1 MLTKTIGSA
10 LLVTAMV
17 SPAAAWAGPAPG
29 PGGCQSSGVRGT
41 CWVGATDPGRP
52 GREGGQP
59 GTGPASPGKRSGP
72 APQCVPMAIPQPAS
86 GDPMWAGNDASKG
99 RLVVMICGVGGPG
112 GGYPGDARVAYV
124 PNGSEPPAVPQVSPA
139 ELARQA
145 IDQMGLSAPDIRLA
159 PPADSPHGATIGF
172 PVWMWSARS
181 DATTGPVTR
190 TATAGTVSVTAT
202 AKLTRITWSMGDGAT
217 KACAGP
223 GTPFTEDR
231 AGLASPDCGHVYL
244 TKAPSGAFP
253 IAATGHWEISWSGGG
268 MSDSE
273 AMDLTSSARL
283 PVREIRTLNS
293 GEDGH
298 E

>member
-1 MLTKTIGSA
+1 M
-10 LLVTAMV
+10 
-17 SPAAAWAGPAPG
+17 
-29 PGGCQSSGVRGT
+29 
-41 CWVGATDPGRP
+41 
-52 GREGGQP
+52 E
-59 GTGPASPGKRSGP
+59 
-72 APQCVPMAIPQPAS
+72 IPQPAS
-86 GDPMWAGNDASKG
+86 GDPMWAGKDASKG

-124 PNGSEPPAVPQVSPA
+124 PNGVAAPAVPQVSPA

-145 IDQMGLSAPDIRLA
+145 IDQMELSAPDIRLA
-159 PPADSPHGATIGF
+159 PSADSPHGATIGF

-181 DATTGPVTR
+181 EATTGPVTR

-202 AKLTRITWSMGDGAT
+202 AKLARVTWSMGDGAT
-217 KACAGP
+217 KACAGL

-273 AMDLTSSARL
+273 VMDLTSNARL

-293 GEDGH
+293 GGGRP
-298 E
+298 

>member
-1 MLTKTIGSA
+1 M
-10 LLVTAMV
+10 
-17 SPAAAWAGPAPG
+17 
-29 PGGCQSSGVRGT
+29 
-41 CWVGATDPGRP
+41 
-52 GREGGQP
+52 E
-59 GTGPASPGKRSGP
+59 
-72 APQCVPMAIPQPAS
+72 IPQPAV
-86 GDPMWAGNDASKG
+86 GDPMWAGKDAAKG

-112 GGYPGDARVAYV
+112 GGYPGDSRVAYV
-124 PNGSEPPAVPQVSPA
+124 PNGVPPVPQVSPA

-181 DATTGPVTR
+181 EATTGPVTR

-202 AKLTRITWSMGDGAT
+202 AKLTGITWRMGDGAA

-244 TKAPSGAFP
+244 TKAPSGAFS
-253 IAATGHWEISWSGGG
+253 ITATGHWEISWTGGG
-268 MSDSE
+268 TSDSE
-273 AMDLTSSARL
+273 AMDLTSNAQL

-293 GEDGH
+293 RGGSH